1 MGREEPGELHPLDLQ
16 ARVEI
21 DLEATVNGLLGR
33 TNGVRR
39 TSHIALDAPTRR
51 GIDLIGCDDLVH
63 QADSQGFL
71 GRDEA
76 PAEDHVLGPGR
87 TDQPGQSLGATHARD
102 NAQRDLRLAEL
113 GVVGGDPEVAGQAE
127 LAAATE
133 RVAGDGGHG
142 GLGNPGDRDEG
153 GLKGRG
159 AVDHVRVGH
168 GLHLLDVSAC
178 RKDLLAAAANEAT
191 VRKDVSAVIIYGGE
205 AILNLEVERVHGGAV
220 QTDGADATLDLE
232 LNDLTH
238 DCSVSVVSPC
248 ARPMIVSC
256 HKWTADSTSCVVTT
270 SSPLMSVSGPTT
282 CSPVTTRVSFAMPA
296 LTTLRRRVSS
306 LQAMS
311 RVRASCGTSSPIC
324 HCPNTRMTV
333 KSPSM
338 QRTNSCWSCT
348 VKATSPSSGM
358 LGPNPSS
365 IRASSTRPRRGCSLG
380 GGGKLGSEVGSVMCI
395 R

>member
-63 QADSQGFL
+63 QTDSQGFL

-102 NAQRDLRLAEL
+102 DAERDLGLAEL
-113 GVVGGDPEVAGQAE
+113 GVVGGDPEVTGQAE

-153 GLKGRG
+153 GLKRRR

-168 GLHLLDVSAC
+168 GLHLLDVSAS
-178 RKDLLAAAANEAT
+178 REDLLAA
-191 VRKDVSAVIIYGGE
+191 VDDDRGDVAPRRGLERGGVQ
-205 AILNLEVERVHGGAV
+205 AILDLKVQRVHGWSV

-232 LNDLTH
+232 PDQLAHND
-238 DCSVSVVSPC
+238 SVPAPSSCVG
-248 ARPMIVSC
+248 PMIVSC
-256 HKWTADSTSCVVTT
+256 QRWTADRTSWVVTT
-270 SSPLMSVSGPTT
+270 SSALMSVSGATT
-282 CSPVTTRVSFAMPA
+282 CSPVTTRVPFAIPA

-306 LQAMS
+306 LQA
-311 RVRASCGTSSPIC
+311 
-324 HCPNTRMTV
+324 
-333 KSPSM
+333 
-338 QRTNSCWSCT
+338 WS
-348 VKATSPSSGM
+348 
-358 LGPNPSS
+358 
-365 IRASSTRPRRGCSLG
+365 
-380 GGGKLGSEVGSVMCI
+380 
-395 R
+395 